1 MNQKFIDLTTIDEVT
16 EESDYIHIFSSAGD
30 KKMKI
35 SEFMKSLHID
45 VTGGSPSAVAFNQRV
60 DRNWDG
66 LGALAEKA
74 TDVTADFDNGTLS
87 QKIAAN
93 DFSDYDLGMQ
103 IKKTI
108 TIDSTDYT
116 AHIIFAH
123 ANAFFGYSRYAM
135 VDTPNI
141 ACVVYVEGYTST
153 WNASSTEGGYATS
166 NLRASIQKVVAAVKA
181 VLGASHM
188 ISHQVLLSTATS
200 GGKSSSWAWT
210 ADSFGEAMS
219 CAQMMGVNPSGSYFD
234 MGEAYEKLALFD
246 LVRPNQVFGNVNV
259 WNRDVLT
266 ASDAALLL
274 DGGYLNNDGVTG
286 SSCVVPLIMV
296 K

>member
-1 MNQKFIDLTTIDEVT
+1 MNQKFIDLTSVDEVVKS
-16 EESDYIHIFSSAGD
+16 SDYLHIFSSAGD
-30 KKMKI
+30 KKIPVGDFASKLT
-35 SEFMKSLHID
+35 SL
-45 VTGGSPSAVAFNQRV
+45 VSPSAIAFNQRI

-66 LGALAEKA
+66 LGALAAKA
-74 TDVTADFDNGTLS
+74 TDVTADFDSGVLS

-93 DFSDYDLGMQ
+93 DLSDYDCGMQ

-108 TIDSTDYT
+108 TIDGTNYT

-123 ANAFFGYSRYAM
+123 ANAFFGYASYAM
-135 VDTPNI
+135 VNTPNI

-153 WNASSTEGGYATS
+153 WNASNTDGGYTTS
-166 NLRASIQKVVAAVKA
+166 NLRTSIQKVVNAVKA

-188 ISHQVLLSTATS
+188 VSHQVLLSNAVS
-200 GGKSSSWAWT
+200 GGKSSNWAWV

-266 ASDAALLL
+266 ATHAA
-274 DGGYLNNDGVTG
+274 YLYDSGHLRR
-286 SSCVVPLIMV
+286 SSVANALCVVPLIMV